1 MTNHDIVTARAL
13 RKTQTKVENI
23 LWSEL
28 RAGRLFGYK
37 FRRQHVIKPYI
48 VDFVCLK
55 HNLIIELD
63 GNHHQQ
69 TTQRQ
74 YDVKRTEFLSS
85 HDYRVIRFK
94 NEEIYAHRQQVL
106 QKILFELH
114 AIYE

>member
-1 MTNHDIVTARAL
+1 MTSHDTVTARAL

-28 RAGRLFGYK
+28 RAGRLCGYK
-37 FRRQHVIKPYI
+37 FRRQHAIKPYI

-55 HNLIIELD
+55 HKLIIELD
-63 GNHHQQ
+63 GNHHQE

-85 HDYRVIRFK
+85 NGYRVIRFK
-94 NEEIYAHRQQVL
+94 NKEVYAHRQHVL
-106 QKILFELH
+106 QKILLELQGI
-114 AIYE
+114 AE